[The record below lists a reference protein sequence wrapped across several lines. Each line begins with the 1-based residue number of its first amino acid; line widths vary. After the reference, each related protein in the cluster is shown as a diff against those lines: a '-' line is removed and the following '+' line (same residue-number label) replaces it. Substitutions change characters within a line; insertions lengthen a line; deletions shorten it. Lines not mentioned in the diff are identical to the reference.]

1 MLVAAALP
9 VRPALG
15 AEVEG
20 LRVWSGPESTRVV
33 LDLSGPAQH
42 RLTTLDSPE
51 RIVLDLPATSLAK
64 PLSLPEP
71 KGYVADVRT
80 GKRPDGA
87 LRVVLDL
94 SRSAKPKTFFLEP
107 NEQYGHRLV
116 VDLLPGSGEPVVRR
130 ASSPER
136 SRDRD
141 LVVVIDPGHGG
152 DDPGATGASGLREKE
167 VVLAISKR
175 LAERLE
181 REPGIR
187 PVMTR
192 TRDHY
197 VSHRERILTAHEA
210 EADLFIS
217 IHADAYHNAHA
228 RGATVYT
235 LSTRRATDEVTRRV
249 VDRENA
255 ADLKGGVSLADK
267 DDVLART
274 LLDLSQSYSMSA
286 SAAAAKRVI
295 EELRTVT
302 SLRKLKPQQ
311 GSFIVLTSPDVP
323 SLLIE
328 TAYITNP
335 SEEGALRDPAHQSRL
350 AGALHSGIIEY
361 FRTHAPADTYFANHL
376 PDRPAAPREH
386 VISRGETLS
395 EIAERY
401 RISVNALKSSNS
413 LNGDRVRIGQVLTI
427 PPG

>member
-1 MLVAAALP
+1 MLAACVLP
-9 VRPALG
+9 AFG

-20 LRVWSGPESTRVV
+20 LRVWSGPGSTRVV
-33 LDLSGPAQH
+33 LDMSGPAEH
-42 RLTTLDSPE
+42 RLMTLDAPA
-51 RIVLDLPATSLAK
+51 RIVLDLPATSLAR
-64 PLSLPEP
+64 PISLPEP

-94 SRSAKPKTFFLEP
+94 MSNAEPKTFFLEP
-107 NEQYGHRLV
+107 NAQYGHRLV
-116 VDLLPGSGEPVVRR
+116 VDLLPPGPGSKAVVRR
-130 ASSPER
+130 AAPAVDPSG
-136 SRDRD
+136 RD
-141 LVVVIDPGHGG
+141 LVVVIDAGHGG
-152 DDPGATGASGLREKE
+152 DDPGAIGPSGVREKD
-167 VVLAISKR
+167 VVLAIAER
-175 LAERLE
+175 LADRLE

-197 VSHRERILTAHEA
+197 VSHRQRIETAHDA
-210 EADLFIS
+210 EADLFLS
-217 IHADAYHNAHA
+217 IHADAYDNTSA

-249 VDRENA
+249 VDRENS
-255 ADLKGGVSLADK
+255 ADLIGGVSLADK
-267 DDVLART
+267 DDVLARI
-274 LLDLSQSYSMSA
+274 LLDLSQSAAMSA
-286 SAAAAKRVI
+286 STVAGQRVI
-295 EELRTVT
+295 DQLQTVT
-302 SLRKLKPQQ
+302 QLRKTKPQQ

-328 TAYITNP
+328 TAYLTNP
-335 SEEGALRDPAHQSRL
+335 SEERQLRDPAYQRRI
-350 AGALHSGIIEY
+350 AGALHGGVIEY

-376 PDRPAAPREH
+376 PERPAAPREH

-401 RISVNALKSSNS
+401 RISVGALKSSNS
-413 LNGDRVRIGQVLTI
+413 LSGDRIRIGQVLTI